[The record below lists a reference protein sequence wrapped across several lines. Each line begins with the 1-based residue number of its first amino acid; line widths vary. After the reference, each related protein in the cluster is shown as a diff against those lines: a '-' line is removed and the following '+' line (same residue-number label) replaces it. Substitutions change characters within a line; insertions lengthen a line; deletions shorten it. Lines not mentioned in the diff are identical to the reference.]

1 MGVSSFHLHM
11 LDSVLL
17 NREIFPYCF
26 ISILHCDWT
35 LFLVV
40 ASVIIFLL
48 DHMFLVVANDLK
60 KMPLGFLETCSNT
73 DFASHPTKQYAHFG

>member
-1 MGVSSFHLHM
+1 
-11 LDSVLL
+11 
-17 NREIFPYCF
+17 
-26 ISILHCDWT
+26 
-35 LFLVV
+35 V